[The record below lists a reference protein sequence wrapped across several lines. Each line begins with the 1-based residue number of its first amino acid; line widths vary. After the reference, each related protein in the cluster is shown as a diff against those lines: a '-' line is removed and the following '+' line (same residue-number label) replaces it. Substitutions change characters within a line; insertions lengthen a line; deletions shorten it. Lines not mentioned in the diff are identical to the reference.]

1 MENTIVIKLGGAASD
16 NLTEGF
22 FRQITEWQAAN
33 KKIVLVHG
41 GGHYITKMMEA
52 LAIPV
57 ETKNGLRVTN
67 KATLEVTKMVLI
79 GQVQPA
85 ITTAFQKRN
94 ISVIGLNASDTG
106 LLEADRLSDT
116 DLGLVGKITKVKT
129 NLIEQLLSENIITVI
144 APLGINSEH
153 DWLNVNADTAACE
166 VASALHA
173 EALYLLTDVPG
184 VKNGSEIIGEIATA
198 EIEKLQSTGV
208 IKGGMIPKLASAAF
222 AAENGVGQ
230 VIITDSLNNS
240 GTKIKNKVAIG

>member
-1 MENTIVIKLGGAASD
+1 MENTIVIKLGGVASD

-57 ETKNGLRVTN
+57 ETKNGLRITN
-67 KATLEVTKMVLI
+67 KAALEVTKMVLI

-94 ISVIGLNASDTG
+94 ISVIGLNAGDTG

-184 VKNGSEIIGEIATA
+184 VKNGSEIINEIATA
-198 EIEKLQSTGV
+198 EIEKLQKTGV

-222 AAENGVGQ
+222 AAENGVDQ
-230 VIITDSLNNS
+230 VIITNSLETI
-240 GTKIKNKVAIG
+240 GTKIKSKVAIG